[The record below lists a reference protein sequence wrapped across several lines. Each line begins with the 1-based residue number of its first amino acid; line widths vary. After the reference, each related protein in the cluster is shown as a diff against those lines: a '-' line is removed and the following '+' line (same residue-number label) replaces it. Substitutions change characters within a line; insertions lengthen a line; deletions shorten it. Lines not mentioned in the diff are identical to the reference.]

1 MRKKLQP
8 IIFLVLPFCLW
19 GQPFSST
26 PVINP
31 FGITPAQSHYRFAFD
46 DLDGDGDTD
55 ILALDQFGNG
65 SPFIRWNNVGSN
77 AAPQFIAASGQNP
90 FGLQAVNFMN
100 NFFLIDWDGDGD
112 KDLFGGAANGFYH
125 FLNTGVAGQPAFGP
139 PTFNPFGL
147 VAPAGSN
154 TLIPTVGDLDGD
166 GLRDLLVGDYNGNVF
181 FYKNTGTAIA
191 PAFALPMAAPFGYVK
206 PVGTVAFLAPVLKDA
221 NDDGLLDLL
230 VGYNP
235 GRIRLYLN
243 TGSATA
249 PQFGPATANPFGL
262 NFSNF
267 NVWAMPIFQDMDG
280 DGDDDLL
287 VTTFPSIQ
295 YHENLRA
302 VSGLT
307 EPLSGRLDL
316 YPNPATEEV
325 LIALP
330 EGLRQDCGGAGL
342 QLNIRDVSGKIHAS
356 TYAAV
361 EGGIRCSLSGL
372 TAGLYFAEVAA
383 CGARYQALL
392 VKQ

>member
-1 MRKKLQP
+1 MRQILHS
-8 IIFLVLPFCLW
+8 ISLLSLPVCLLS
-19 GQPFSST
+19 QPFSTT
-26 PVINP
+26 PVVNP
-31 FGITPAQSHYRFAFD
+31 FGITPAQSHHRFAFD

-55 ILALDQFGNG
+55 ILSLDQFGNG
-65 SPFIRWNNVGSN
+65 SPFVRWNNVGS
-77 AAPQFIAASGQNP
+77 ASAPQFIAASGQNP
-90 FGLQAVNFMN
+90 FGLQALNFMN

-125 FLNTGVAGQPAFGP
+125 FQNIGAVGQPSFGP
-139 PTFNPFGL
+139 PAFNPFGL

-154 TLIPTVGDLDGD
+154 TLIPTIGDLDGD
-166 GLRDLLVGDYNGNVF
+166 GLRDLLVGDFNGNVF
-181 FYKNTGTAIA
+181 FYKNTGTAA
-191 PAFALPMAAPFGYVK
+191 MPAFAPPVAAPFGYIK
-206 PVGTVAFLAPVLKDA
+206 PVGSVSFLAPVLKDV

-267 NVWAMPIFQDMDG
+267 NVWAMPIFYDMDG

-295 YHENLRA
+295 YHQNLRST
-302 VSGLT
+302 SGLSAPT
-307 EPLSGRLDL
+307 LGQLEL
-316 YPNPATEEV
+316 YPNPATEEMF
-325 LIALP
+325 IAFP
-330 EGLRQDCGGAGL
+330 EALDRACVGVEV
-342 QLNIRDVSGKIHAS
+342 QLHIYDASGKLQRA
-356 TYAAV
+356 TYTAD
-361 EGGIRCSLSGL
+361 ESGIRCSLSGL
-372 TAGLYFAEVAA
+372 VAGLYFAEVAA
-383 CGARYQALL
+383 CGSRYRGVL